1 MTQLLSEGLWVYIPF
16 RSALNE
22 SHWDSASSRPYQN
35 EYPDYCK
42 QICIICLFILLRT
55 GLLAKKDRLV
65 SGKHQAVRERE
76 LPRIRGSFYPRNGR
90 LLTRMDSFIRALC
103 LAGTAIQTCVSIDY
117 IFSITL
123 ADSVSRTDCCTGTAG
138 YTLIRNY
145 ICHNY
150 LPPCKCTCIGSF

>member
-1 MTQLLSEGLWVYIPF
+1 MGLHSISVRAKRVPLGLSVVPPITRRKISLL
-16 RSALNE
+16 
-22 SHWDSASSRPYQN
+22 
-35 EYPDYCK
+35 
-42 QICIICLFILLRT
+42 QINLHRLIFFCLRT

-90 LLTRMDSFIRALC
+90 LLTRMDSFVRALC
-103 LAGTAIQTCVSIDY
+103 LAGTTIQTCISIDY

-138 YTLIRNY
+138 YALIRNY

-150 LPPCKCTCIGSF
+150 LPPCKCTCIGSL